1 LIVARQA
8 EHPGTDPKYDLP
20 ADARRFSPEAQEFPI
35 MNNSAQALRIAIL
48 GDGGWGTALA
58 RLLVGNGHICT
69 LWGPFP
75 DYMEEMRRRREN
87 VRFLAGVPLPDSLE
101 LTGDLPTALEAASL
115 VVLAS
120 PVPYLRSVLEQI
132 ATVRRPASPLFVNV
146 AKGIEVDTRK
156 RVSGI
161 VREVIG
167 QVRYAALSGPSHAEE
182 VARGVPTAV
191 VTAAAVEA
199 EARLAQLAFMN
210 EVFRVYTTD
219 DVVGV
224 ELGGAL
230 KNVLALAAGICDG
243 MELGDNSKAALMTRG
258 IAEMARLGQALG
270 GRPETFSGLSGVGD
284 LIVTCISRH
293 SRNRHVG
300 EELGR
305 GRRLAQIQEEMGLA
319 VAEGVKTA
327 RSAYALARQAG
338 VATPIIDQVHAAL
351 YEGKPPDLAL
361 RELMARTAKPE
372 RGEGG
377 RVPAT
382 RADSGLP

>member
-1 LIVARQA
+1 
-8 EHPGTDPKYDLP
+8 
-20 ADARRFSPEAQEFPI
+20 

-351 YEGKPPDLAL
+351 YEGKPPDRAL